1 MTRLP
6 TLRREADCPFCGKAE
21 GDACPSCGGVNAAT
35 WADKKRR
42 AREQSE
48 RVEAGS
54 HSPTPSVTQTTATG
68 KPAPRGAA

>member
-6 TLRREADCPFCGKAE
+6 TMRKEADCPFCGKAE
-21 GDACPSCGGVNAAT
+21 GDQCPSCGGVNAAV

-42 AREQSE
+42 ARCEAE
-48 RVEAGS
+48 RVEDGS
-54 HSPTPSVTQTTATG
+54 YAPTPSVTQTTATG

>member
-6 TLRREADCPFCGKAE
+6 TLRKEADCPFCGKAE
-21 GDACPSCGGVNAAT
+21 GDDCPACGSVNAAT

-54 HSPTPSVTQTTATG
+54 HSPATSVTQTTATG